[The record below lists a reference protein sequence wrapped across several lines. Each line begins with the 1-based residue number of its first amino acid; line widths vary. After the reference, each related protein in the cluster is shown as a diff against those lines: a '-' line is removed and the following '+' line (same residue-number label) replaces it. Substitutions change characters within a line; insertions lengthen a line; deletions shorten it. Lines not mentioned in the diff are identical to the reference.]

1 MKRNSKTRR
10 LALATLLG
18 VGVALAPLFA
28 AYAELGRFI
37 KGSGPVVYAATKKQ
51 KRAFITPEC
60 FVAAGG
66 KSDFSDVKQ
75 VPDRELANIP
85 EAAPIVCDRSFLKLS
100 NDATVYVVQGGLLRP
115 FPDAPCAFKNGVA
128 ADWSNVVTLP
138 AKWRESYGYGAPVC
152 PLP

>member
-1 MKRNSKTRR
+1 MARTPMRRHSKLKRLTIAS
-10 LALATLLG
+10 LLS
-18 VGVALAPLFA
+18 VSVAGAPVFA

-75 VPDRELANIP
+75 VSDRELANIP

-115 FPDAPCAFKNGVA
+115 FPDASCAFKNGVA
-128 ADWSNVVTLP
+128 
-138 AKWRESYGYGAPVC
+138 
-152 PLP
+152 

>member
-1 MKRNSKTRR
+1 MKKDSKSKR
-10 LALATLLG
+10 LAVATLLG
-18 VGVALAPLFA
+18 VSVAVAPLFA

-115 FPDAPCAFKNGVA
+115 FPD
-128 ADWSNVVTLP
+128 
-138 AKWRESYGYGAPVC
+138 
-152 PLP
+152 